1 MTNTTNT
8 TNNPQNPMNTSA
20 TAFAAG
26 DIVQFS
32 PAFSDGDND
41 AYFIVEWNGNR
52 GFISPLTPLF
62 TIQPQELVT
71 AEMIQHAPMID

>member
-1 MTNTTNT
+1 MTNTNQH
-8 TNNPQNPMNTSA
+8 TNNPQNRMDTSA
-20 TAFAAG
+20 TAYKPG

-41 AYFIVEWNGNR
+41 AYFIVEWNGGR

-71 AEMIQHAPMID
+71 AEMIQHAPMLD